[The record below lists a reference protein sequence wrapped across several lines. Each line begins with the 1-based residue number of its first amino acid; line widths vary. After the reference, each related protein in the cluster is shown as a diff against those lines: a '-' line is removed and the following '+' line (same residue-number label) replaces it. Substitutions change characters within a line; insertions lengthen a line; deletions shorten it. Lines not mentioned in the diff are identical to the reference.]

1 MQSTLYAQETAL
13 EQVLDGLIQ
22 NALLHGKAFAL
33 WRQPKTSTLHF
44 LADDS
49 GELKRVQAD
58 LEQLPAGFIAHPFA
72 DQADEKAYFIAAD
85 VHETFSLEQAT
96 CAWPEHQGAPA
107 EPPKQLLPWSQLAPL
122 LAPVRM
128 QEREKGGYR
137 SPKQREEHQY
147 SHFIQTVQ
155 EAIAAIQRGELR
167 KVVPARTKHVPLQE
181 HFSPARALLA
191 LANAYPN
198 AFVNFFHLPQVGT
211 WMGASPETLVRTR
224 GAQFYTMSLAGT
236 QVASVKDP
244 LKHAAWTQ
252 KEIEEQALVSRYI
265 VDCFKKIR
273 LREYEE
279 IGPKTVVAGH
289 LLHLRSD
296 FFVDMEATNFPQLG
310 SVMLRL
316 LHPTSAVCGMPRE
329 AAHRFLRQH
338 EQLDRSLFAGYM
350 GPVQVQGMCSIYV
363 NLRTARL
370 TPEGA
375 LLFAGAGV
383 TEDSDPEKEWRET
396 ELKCATIA
404 RHLHPDPQD

>member
-33 WRQPKTSTLHF
+33 WRQPKTTTLHF

-49 GELKRVQAD
+49 GELKRVQVD
-58 LEQLPAGFIAHPFA
+58 LEQLPTGFIAHPFA

-85 VHETFSLEQAT
+85 VHETFSLERDF
-96 CAWPEHQGAPA
+96 CAWPEQEGAA
-107 EPPKQLLPWSQLAPL
+107 AAPPKQLLPWRQIAPL
-122 LAPVRM
+122 LAALQPKGSPPAEPLSLL
-128 QEREKGGYR
+128 QEEE
-137 SPKQREEHQY
+137 KQRQ
-147 SHFIQTVQ
+147 HFLQTV
-155 EAIAAIQRGELR
+155 EAAIAAIQRGELR
-167 KVVPARTKHVPLQE
+167 KVVPARTKQLPLHDQ
-181 HFSPARALLA
+181 FSPARALLA
-191 LANAYPN
+191 LAAAYPN

-211 WMGASPETLVRTR
+211 WLGASPETLVRTR

-236 QVASVKDP
+236 QVASEKDP

-279 IGPKTVVAGH
+279 VGPKTVVAGH

-310 SVMLRL
+310 SVMLKL

-329 AAHRFLRQH
+329 AAHRFLARH
-338 EQLDRSLFAGYM
+338 EQLDRSLFAGYV
-350 GPVQVQGMCSIYV
+350 GPVHVQGESSLYV

-370 TPEGA
+370 IPEGA

-396 ELKCATIA
+396 EMKCAIIA
-404 RHLHPDPQD
+404 RHLHPAPQA